1 MFNLQNLTKI
11 ITVRSAMT
19 DANGTFVTVT
29 ARTKDGKITKHN
41 GRTGVTKHT
50 KGGTVAKLGLTG
62 FVLYSPSKG
71 GYRTVP
77 YSSVIS
83 ISYNNRTQVFE
94 GKAV

>member
-1 MFNLQNLTKI
+1 MLNLQNLTKFVS
-11 ITVRSAMT
+11 VRSALT
-19 DANGTFVTVT
+19 DTNGTFVTVT
-29 ARTKDGKITKHN
+29 CRTKEGRITKHN

-50 KGGTVAKLGLTG
+50 KGGTVARLGMTG
-62 FVLYSPSKG
+62 FVLYSPSKA

-83 ISYNNRTQVFE
+83 ISYNGRTQVFE